1 MKRIENLRNKTNKKL
16 DFRLKN
22 EFLQNQ
28 IEYDIN
34 FFNCRVS
41 TGTLGQLGIN
51 LDEIRKTLAQNHAI
65 LEQRDEDILKAM
77 VERRLKRLR
86 SIELI
91 KEKKLK
97 KAEYEASL
105 KFW

>member
-41 TGTLGQLGIN
+41 TGTLGQ
-51 LDEIRKTLAQNHAI
+51 
-65 LEQRDEDILKAM
+65 
-77 VERRLKRLR
+77 
-86 SIELI
+86 
-91 KEKKLK
+91 
-97 KAEYEASL
+97 
-105 KFW
+105 